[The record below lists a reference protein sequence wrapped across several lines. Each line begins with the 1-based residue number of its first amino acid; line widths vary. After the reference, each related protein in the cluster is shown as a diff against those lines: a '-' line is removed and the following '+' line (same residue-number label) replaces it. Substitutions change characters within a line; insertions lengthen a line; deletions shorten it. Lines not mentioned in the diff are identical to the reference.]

1 MRLNQ
6 FDTKGT
12 AIWCSF
18 SRISKQNKYV
28 FFIAF
33 KNSLARNNLLGR
45 LCFKYKNKPHKDT
58 KPKKKKKKEN
68 NKCAQDVGNW
78 NPHPLLVGM
87 YNGVQ
92 SL

>member
-45 LCFKYKNKPHKDT
+45 LLFI
-58 KPKKKKKKEN
+58 
-68 NKCAQDVGNW
+68 
-78 NPHPLLVGM
+78 
-87 YNGVQ
+87 
-92 SL
+92 